1 MRLSDDWGA
10 FHEGSV
16 PPNADPSL
24 PVLLR
29 YHRELDTAGR
39 EKLLRTREEVLDG
52 LDDDRYDSDARLTD
66 ENRQSLR
73 MVREHVW
80 VERLRG
86 QLNKLRAYQSR
97 DPVHAVAMARR
108 LYWRVLAH
116 LGRERLASSL
126 RADRYVAGQRR
137 ILHLGKAFCS
147 FLSPSS
153 LTWVAER

>member
-1 MRLSDDWGA
+1 
-10 FHEGSV
+10 V

-39 EKLLRTREEVLDG
+39 EKLLRTLEEVLDG

-66 ENRQSLR
+66 ENRQSFR

-86 QLNKLRAYQSR
+86 QLKDWGHPGFSWAKTSQH
-97 DPVHAVAMARR
+97 D
-108 LYWRVLAH
+108 LAP
-116 LGRERLASSL
+116 GFS
-126 RADRYVAGQRR
+126 
-137 ILHLGKAFCS
+137 C
-147 FLSPSS
+147 
-153 LTWVAER
+153 